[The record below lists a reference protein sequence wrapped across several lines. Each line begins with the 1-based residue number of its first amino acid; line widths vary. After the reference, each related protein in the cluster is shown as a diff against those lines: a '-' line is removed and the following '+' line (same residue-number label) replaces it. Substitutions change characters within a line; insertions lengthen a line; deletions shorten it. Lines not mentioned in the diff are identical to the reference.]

1 MASVLYVTNNTAL
14 TVGTGA
20 NITPSSIIHRN
31 CQSQA
36 NLENGN
42 IVIKGMGYFNIDVTL
57 TFSSASTGTVK
68 VALYKDSNAIDGA
81 TSSTTIS
88 TASTEVRSLS
98 FSCEILNNCKCSIST
113 ISLTNLGIPITTSNV
128 AIRVKR
134 DS

>member
-14 TVGTGA
+14 TAGTGD
-20 NITPSSIIHRN
+20 NIALTSIIHKN

-42 IVIKGMGYFNIDVTL
+42 IIIRGPGYFNIDVTL
-57 TFSSASTGTVK
+57 TFNSASTGVAK
-68 VALYKDSNAIDGA
+68 VSLYKDGNAINGA

-98 FSCEILNNCKCSIST
+98 FSCEILNNCKFSTST
-113 ISLTNLGIPITTSNV
+113 ISLINLGIPITTSNV